1 MSEYDHEPVRGL
13 PEALPEGEHIL
24 WQGAPDWKRMARSAL
39 HIRLVLLY
47 FAVIGG
53 LAVVQG
59 DMPTAGAMV
68 VFAAI
73 VTGFLTL
80 YAYGVGRTT
89 VYTLT
94 NKRIVLRIGVALNK
108 CINIPLSE
116 IETADLKMLGGDTGS
131 IVLSLKGMPRMGYTM
146 LWPHAR
152 SLRFVRPQPMLR
164 AIPDAQ
170 GVAKQLF
177 DATVQLQPVVSAND
191 AARRAP
197 LQPEMEGLTA

>member
-59 DMPTAGAMV
+59 DMPTAGAMLV
-68 VFAAI
+68 SAVI

-80 YAYGVGRTT
+80 YTYGVGRTT

-164 AIPDAQ
+164 AIPDAR

-191 AARRAP
+191 AARHAP